1 MLHMNGKA
9 ILRIAIFYLIGIS
22 ISNVFRFDLLDLS
35 KRVSEMPVWI
45 IVLFAPLGA
54 IGLWLGALLSI
65 KLLRKERATEYSLF
79 GSSTKWSI
87 IMAVIP
93 IFLLAVI
100 GVENTKAAETHYYGL
115 AAGIGTFI
123 YCIFEEYGWRGYLQ
137 EELIAI
143 SEWKRIIIIGFLWYF
158 WHLLFLK
165 ETALGDNLIFLSVL
179 IAGTWGIGKVMEMTK
194 SVFAAACFHMIIQIM
209 MFNSLIKNGIDRNEK
224 ILILGVA
231 VTAFIVILKYW
242 KKAVAV
248 EPVQS
253 T

>member
-1 MLHMNGKA
+1 
-9 ILRIAIFYLIGIS
+9 
-22 ISNVFRFDLLDLS
+22 
-35 KRVSEMPVWI
+35 
-45 IVLFAPLGA
+45 
-54 IGLWLGALLSI
+54 
-65 KLLRKERATEYSLF
+65 
-79 GSSTKWSI
+79 
-87 IMAVIP
+87 MAVIP
-93 IFLLAVI
+93 IFLLAVL
-100 GVENTKAAETHYYGL
+100 GVENTKAAKTHYYGL

-143 SEWKRIIIIGFLWYF
+143 SEWKRILIIGFLWYF